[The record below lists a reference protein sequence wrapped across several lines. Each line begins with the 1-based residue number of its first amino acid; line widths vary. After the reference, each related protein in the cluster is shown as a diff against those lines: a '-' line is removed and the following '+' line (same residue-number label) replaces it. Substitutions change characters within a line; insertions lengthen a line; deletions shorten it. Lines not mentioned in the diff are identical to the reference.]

1 MGKGTRLVYFLVSL
15 PTGMNLERGKFPD
28 RVVGRAENDA
38 DADSTTVAPLKSR
51 TAILRINAFVRSA
64 DL

>member
-1 MGKGTRLVYFLVSL
+1 
-15 PTGMNLERGKFPD
+15 MNLERGKFPD